1 MMLAMSFLCCIRSDT
16 LLVCIVVILIFPA
29 PEYPTAMTWKNC
41 SSPFLSSIS
50 LIFFLTSIPL
60 ALRIGGWS
68 WMIRH
73 WGSAVGSWGIAQVG
87 VGLGCFRL
95 LVWLGLGG
103 DAVTW
108 AHDLGS

>member
-1 MMLAMSFLCCIRSDT
+1 MILAMSFPCGMRSDA
-16 LLVCIVVILIFPA
+16 LHVCVVVILILPA

-41 SSPFLSSIS
+41 STPFLSSIS

-73 WGSAVGSWGIAQVG
+73 WGSAVGSWRIARVC
-87 VGLGCFRL
+87 VGLGCFTFFL
-95 LVWLGLGG
+95 CLVFAVI
-103 DAVTW
+103 AVT
-108 AHDLGS
+108 